1 MTPKIRQ
8 WLYTVSAIAS
18 ALIPLLVT
26 YKVLDP
32 TSGSAWVNL
41 IGILGVLGTGGAA
54 TAAVVTARQRQDGTL
69 DFTGTP
75 AQQAIEA
82 IQATVAQATTAAS
95 DLDRVRSAV
104 TDVLSSIPVLGDV
117 FDAVARPPA
126 GNRQEPSGTAGD
138 TSDPASANYQP

>member
-1 MTPKIRQ
+1 MFTPQVRQ
-8 WLYTVSAIAS
+8 WLYTAAALAS

-32 TSGSAWVNL
+32 SSGTAWLNL
-41 IGILGVLGTGGAA
+41 VGVLGALGTGGAA
-54 TAAVVTARQRQDGTL
+54 TAAVVTAKQRKDGTL

-82 IQATVAQATTAAS
+82 IQATVAQATNAAS
-95 DLDRVRSAV
+95 DLEKVKTAV
-104 TDVLSSIPVLGDV
+104 TDVLSSLPVLGEV
-117 FDAVARPPA
+117 LDAATKTTD
-126 GNRQEPSGTAGD
+126 ES

>member
-8 WLYTVSAIAS
+8 ILYTVSAVAS

-32 TSGSAWVNL
+32 SSGTAWINFVGL
-41 IGILGVLGTGGAA
+41 LGALGGTGAV
-54 TAAVVTARQRQDGTL
+54 TAAVMTSRQRKDGTL

-82 IQATVAQATTAAS
+82 IQATVAQATSAAT
-95 DLDRVRSAV
+95 DLEKVRSAV
-104 TDVLSSIPVLGDV
+104 SDVLSSLPVVGDV
-117 FDAVARPPA
+117 LDAVT
-126 GNRQEPSGTAGD
+126 GNGD
-138 TSDPASANYQP
+138 NDPASANYQP